1 MIAFFANIFGYVLN
15 YIYILVKNYGLAIII
30 FSILIKMLMI
40 PISIKQQKTMKKSTK
55 IQKKMK
61 EIQFKYKNNPEQL
74 NQATMEL
81 YKSENMSPFSGCFSA
96 IAQIILLFA
105 VFYLV
110 RSPLTYM
117 KKVDDDVVN
126 KYTKIIKEND
136 LSTNSAYPQIEI
148 IREIENIRN
157 LKNNNI
163 SDSSEEQNI
172 DLSEINDDE
181 LDSLYINMDF
191 LGLNLAQV
199 PTRSSDWKAYIIPIL
214 YVVVSIISMRITNP
228 TKKSK
233 KQEKPEE
240 NEDEKSLTK
249 PEDDFDPMA
258 QMNKNMNKILDK
270 LVATTSDKKFD
281 NEDVSKEIRTEQI
294 SMSASLI
301 SKLSGVR
308 EILVAEQRKMAL
320 DKGYIMDGRDI
331 GTVVLKDAEVKI
343 FLTASV
349 EARAKRRYLQ
359 DKEAGMDVSLEVLKE
374 EIEKRDY
381 QDTHREVSPLKK
393 AEDAIV
399 VDSSDL
405 SIDEVVSEILDIINK
420 KVME

>member
-15 YIYILVKNYGLAIII
+15 FIYNLVKNYGLAIII
-30 FSILIKMLMI
+30 FSILIKLLMI
-40 PISIKQQKTMKKSTK
+40 PISIKQQKTMRKSTK

-117 KKVDDDVVN
+117 KKIDDNVVN
-126 KYTKIIKEND
+126 KYAKIIREND

-148 IREIENIRN
+148 IREIDNIRN
-157 LKNNNI
+157 LRNNI
-163 SDSSEEQNI
+163 NDNEDQNT
-172 DLSEINDDE
+172 DLSEINEDE

-199 PTRSSDWKAYIIPIL
+199 PTRSSDWKAYIIPVL

-228 TKKSK
+228 TK

-258 QMNKNMNKILDK
+258 QMNKNMNMMFPIMYVAVA
-270 LVATTSDKKFD
+270 LVAPLGLALYWLM
-281 NEDVSKEIRTEQI
+281 N
-294 SMSASLI
+294 SLLMI
-301 SKLSGVR
+301 IERL
-308 EILVAEQRKMAL
+308 ILNK
-320 DKGYIMDGRDI
+320 
-331 GTVVLKDAEVKI
+331 VLKD
-343 FLTASV
+343 
-349 EARAKRRYLQ
+349 
-359 DKEAGMDVSLEVLKE
+359 E
-374 EIEKRDY
+374 EE
-381 QDTHREVSPLKK
+381 E
-393 AEDAIV
+393 
-399 VDSSDL
+399 
-405 SIDEVVSEILDIINK
+405 
-420 KVME
+420 

>member
-15 YIYILVKNYGLAIII
+15 FIYNLVKNYGVAIII
-30 FSILIKMLMI
+30 FSVLVKLLMI

-117 KKVDDDVVN
+117 KKIDGDVVD
-126 KYTKIIKEND
+126 KYAKIIREND

-148 IREIENIRN
+148 IREIDNIRN
-157 LKNNNI
+157 LRNNI
-163 SDSSEEQNI
+163 NDNEEQNA

-199 PTRSSDWKAYIIPIL
+199 PTRSSDWKAYIIPVL
-214 YVVVSIISMRITNP
+214 YVLVSIISMRITNP
-228 TKKSK
+228 TTK
-233 KQEKPEE
+233 KQEEPEE
-240 NEDEKSLTK
+240 NENEKSLTK

-258 QMNKNMNKILDK
+258 QMNKNMNMMFPVMYLFVALIAPLGLALYWLMNSLLMIIERLLLNK
-270 LVATTSDKKFD
+270 L
-281 NEDVSKEIRTEQI
+281 
-294 SMSASLI
+294 
-301 SKLSGVR
+301 
-308 EILVAEQRKMAL
+308 
-320 DKGYIMDGRDI
+320 
-331 GTVVLKDAEVKI
+331 LKD
-343 FLTASV
+343 
-349 EARAKRRYLQ
+349 
-359 DKEAGMDVSLEVLKE
+359 E
-374 EIEKRDY
+374 EE
-381 QDTHREVSPLKK
+381 E
-393 AEDAIV
+393 
-399 VDSSDL
+399 
-405 SIDEVVSEILDIINK
+405 
-420 KVME
+420 

>member
-15 YIYILVKNYGLAIII
+15 FIYNLVKNYGVAIII
-30 FSILIKMLMI
+30 FSVLVKLLMI

-117 KKVDDDVVN
+117 KKIDGDVVD
-126 KYTKIIKEND
+126 KYAKIIREND

-148 IREIENIRN
+148 IREIDNIRN
-157 LKNNNI
+157 LRNNI
-163 SDSSEEQNI
+163 NDNEEQNA

-199 PTRSSDWKAYIIPIL
+199 PTRSSDWKAYIIPVL
-214 YVVVSIISMRITNP
+214 YVLVSIISMRITNP
-228 TKKSK
+228 TTK
-233 KQEKPEE
+233 KQEEPEE
-240 NEDEKSLTK
+240 NENEKSLTK

-258 QMNKNMNKILDK
+258 QMNKNMNMMFSIMYVAVA
-270 LVATTSDKKFD
+270 LVAPLGLALYWLM
-281 NEDVSKEIRTEQI
+281 N
-294 SMSASLI
+294 SLLMI
-301 SKLSGVR
+301 IERLLLNKL
-308 EILVAEQRKMAL
+308 
-320 DKGYIMDGRDI
+320 
-331 GTVVLKDAEVKI
+331 LKD
-343 FLTASV
+343 
-349 EARAKRRYLQ
+349 
-359 DKEAGMDVSLEVLKE
+359 E
-374 EIEKRDY
+374 EE
-381 QDTHREVSPLKK
+381 E
-393 AEDAIV
+393 
-399 VDSSDL
+399 
-405 SIDEVVSEILDIINK
+405 
-420 KVME
+420 

>member
-15 YIYILVKNYGLAIII
+15 FIYNLVKNYGLAIII
-30 FSILIKMLMI
+30 FSILIKILMI

-96 IAQIILLFA
+96 IAQMILLFA

-163 SDSSEEQNI
+163 SDSSEEQNT

-228 TKKSK
+228 TKKSE

-258 QMNKNMNKILDK
+258 QMNKNMNMMFPIMYVAVA
-270 LVATTSDKKFD
+270 LVAPLGLALYWLM
-281 NEDVSKEIRTEQI
+281 N
-294 SMSASLI
+294 SLLMI
-301 SKLSGVR
+301 VERLILNKL
-308 EILVAEQRKMAL
+308 
-320 DKGYIMDGRDI
+320 
-331 GTVVLKDAEVKI
+331 LKD
-343 FLTASV
+343 
-349 EARAKRRYLQ
+349 
-359 DKEAGMDVSLEVLKE
+359 E
-374 EIEKRDY
+374 EE
-381 QDTHREVSPLKK
+381 E
-393 AEDAIV
+393 
-399 VDSSDL
+399 
-405 SIDEVVSEILDIINK
+405 
-420 KVME
+420 